1 MGTEDGARRPSRPL
15 PRRLSFLLCLILVLF
30 FVRPDFYSTPQASE
44 DIIAPPQHTAASGPP
59 PPPCA
64 ADGLLTS
71 DDAPPS
77 STGERFLLYAPQFG
91 LSNQLVALRNA
102 VAWAQLLNRTLV
114 LPHLLAHGAVHPRAP
129 FGDAFDVGGAQ
140 LAPLRVIEMDHFL
153 RRGVEPNGVLAL
165 VTTNKFRPA
174 DDSAYFDSL
183 GVAWHRNGHRLEVSM
198 PSSSNGGGG
207 GGSYSPDA
215 IRKAF
220 GSCGANHAVLAF
232 RSLFA
237 AFDPKPLSRSPQG
250 WSVCGGCR
258 SRTRCGECMPGLQWL
273 DQQALPELLTPTKG
287 LISVAE
293 GIRDLMTRP
302 DANAP
307 DGYELACAHIRRG
320 DFREECADYEKE
332 RLGNGKNGRG
342 AKPRPWV
349 VWHHRNG
356 YGCWQSESELQLN
369 LRDAQKQLLQRQ
381 REQRLP
387 RKPLAYYVAIEDS
400 AALKEMPTLT
410 PFNLTALDAFAH
422 LLSSA
427 RLKLAPALAAIL
439 ADQLACS
446 QASILLLNAFSTFS
460 QLVLGRLGLQ
470 HRESLGW
477 VRDLSSRQ
485 QRALGVTVAFWRRED
500 EKGSLAAKY

>member
-1 MGTEDGARRPSRPL
+1 
-15 PRRLSFLLCLILVLF
+15 
-30 FVRPDFYSTPQASE
+30 
-44 DIIAPPQHTAASGPP
+44 
-59 PPPCA
+59 
-64 ADGLLTS
+64 
-71 DDAPPS
+71 
-77 STGERFLLYAPQFG
+77 
-91 LSNQLVALRNA
+91 
-102 VAWAQLLNRTLV
+102 
-114 LPHLLAHGAVHPRAP
+114 
-129 FGDAFDVGGAQ
+129 
-140 LAPLRVIEMDHFL
+140 
-153 RRGVEPNGVLAL
+153 
-165 VTTNKFRPA
+165 
-174 DDSAYFDSL
+174 
-183 GVAWHRNGHRLEVSM
+183 
-198 PSSSNGGGG
+198 
-207 GGSYSPDA
+207 
-215 IRKAF
+215 
-220 GSCGANHAVLAF
+220 
-232 RSLFA
+232 
-237 AFDPKPLSRSPQG
+237 
-250 WSVCGGCR
+250 
-258 SRTRCGECMPGLQWL
+258 MPGLQWL

-400 AALKEMPTLT
+400 AALKEMPMLT

-422 LLSSA
+422 LLSNA